1 MLIFVLIIPFEFS
14 DICEPFLVW
23 LICGELS
30 VQDVIRN
37 ELRIACLTSASE
49 IFVLDRRLDVSGSA
63 DPEYSLI
70 VDLDVV
76 SAIQVIIDSTVP
88 FGWIL
93 TVYLLYLLS
102 DEPILPHSFANIT
115 TQPLVIR

>member
-1 MLIFVLIIPFEFS
+1 MLLLVFIIPFELCN
-14 DICEPFLVW
+14 ICQPFLIRFV
-23 LICGELS
+23 GRELS

-70 VDLDVV
+70 VDFDVV